1 MWDFSD
7 GEEVEIEEE
16 KKKEKEA
23 EDKPSEDQ
31 KSIFT
36 RIFSGDYLRASKD
49 ESATQ
54 DKKPEEEKIDDS
66 KSKKKPSEEGGRDAK
81 TKKPKKDRDSLDL
94 ISFSVSIPR
103 KSKREPQTSLPTS
116 STEEEDGEVSISRDV
131 NGDNE
136 PPLKRRRR
144 SMINKKPAN

>member
-1 MWDFSD
+1 MWGFSD

-16 KKKEKEA
+16 KKEKEA

-31 KSIFT
+31 KSIFM
-36 RIFSGDYLRASKD
+36 RIFSGDYMRASKE

-81 TKKPKKDRDSLDL
+81 TKKPKKDRGSLDL
-94 ISFSVSIPR
+94 MSFSVSIPR
-103 KSKREPQTSLPTS
+103 KSKREPQTSSPTT
-116 STEEEDGEVSISRDV
+116 STEEEDGEVSISRDA

-136 PPLKRRRR
+136 PPLKRRRH
-144 SMINKKPAN
+144 SMMNKKPAN